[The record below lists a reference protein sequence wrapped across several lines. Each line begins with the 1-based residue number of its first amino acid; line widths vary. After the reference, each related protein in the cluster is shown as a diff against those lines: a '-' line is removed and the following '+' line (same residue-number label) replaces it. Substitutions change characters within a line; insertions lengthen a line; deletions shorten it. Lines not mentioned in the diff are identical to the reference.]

1 MGSSLILDV
10 EVEMHLLGCPVWPVG
25 RYMVRGQ
32 LDTDAPLAG
41 RIDHRVPVVF
51 FEDVATK
58 HTSPEGAL
66 GMQVGGIEHNYPAH
80 HVHDTNTT
88 SPTRR
93 RDDRR

>member
-1 MGSSLILDV
+1 
-10 EVEMHLLGCPVWPVG
+10 
-25 RYMVRGQ
+25 
-32 LDTDAPLAG
+32 
-41 RIDHRVPVVF
+41 
-51 FEDVATK
+51 VATK

-93 RDDRR
+93 RDYRR